1 MARRSIS
8 LLVVPILLAL
18 VFQQFLVS
26 GNGVVMSRDWSEIL
40 NSSEPP
46 TNGTSRVCHGEGS
59 FSYPFLFILPFIVLL
74 TRRK

>member
-26 GNGVVMSRDWSEIL
+26 GNGVMSRDWSEIL